1 MLKGA
6 FFLGG
11 KAKKSYPDVA
21 RVDPDGKIVWGKRIP
36 DNFTAN
42 IRTQIPA
49 WHKNKIDISQI
60 THIGKNNF
68 NDSFAFGALGVGPDL
83 FFPNLLSIGEKCF
96 NKLSYIDRVIMPKVP
111 SVKES
116 FNEGSPWFIQM
127 DQLHTVGRG
136 SFSKL
141 RTGDNLFLPSLEI
154 IEDAGSFQNFSNVFF
169 INFPKLRR
177 VDSGNFMSI
186 NKGLKQF
193 IVSSSITAKSE
204 EILRHR
210 LPSTTVVKKV

>member
-6 FFLGG
+6 FFFGG
-11 KAKKSYPDVA
+11 KTKEPYPDEA
-21 RVDPDGKIVWGKRIP
+21 RVDLDGKIVWGKRIP
-36 DNFTAN
+36 DNFTEN
-42 IRTQIPA
+42 IRTQIPS

-60 THIGKNNF
+60 TYIGKNNF
-68 NDSFAFGALGVGPDL
+68 NDSFAFGALGVESDL
-83 FFPNLLSIGEKCF
+83 FFPNLLTVMEKCF
-96 NKLSYIDRVIMPKVP
+96 NKLTYINRVIMPKVT

-127 DQLHTVGRG
+127 DQVHTVGRN

-154 IEDAGSFQNFSNVFF
+154 IEGSGSFQNFSNVFF

-177 VDSGNFMSI
+177 VENGNFISI

-193 IVSSSITAKSE
+193 IVSSSITADSE
-204 EILRHR
+204 EILKHR
-210 LPSTTVVKKV
+210 LPSTAVIKKV